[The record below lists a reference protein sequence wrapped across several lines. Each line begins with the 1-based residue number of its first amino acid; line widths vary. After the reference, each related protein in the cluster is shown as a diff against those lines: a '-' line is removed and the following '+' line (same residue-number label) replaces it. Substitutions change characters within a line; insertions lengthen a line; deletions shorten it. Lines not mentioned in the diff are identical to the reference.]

1 MLWWSPLSLQR
12 SFVSGERVAR
22 RPVAA
27 AGAKFP
33 PTICGRRVVTEA
45 GGIRVAVVGTGAVGL
60 RAARQLHET
69 EGVASVVVVSR
80 RAGRASAVADELGGS
95 ASAGDWPGA
104 AASVDV
110 VVLAVP
116 DALQADMARIC
127 IGDGANVVAT
137 AASVDALDGIVGLS
151 QRASSLGRVA
161 VAGVGMSPGLACLL
175 AWRAARD
182 LDVVDEIHIAKSGTG
197 GPACAR
203 ATHAAL
209 RGPAALWRD
218 GRWQSEPAGS
228 GRELCWFP
236 EPIGGQDC
244 YASSS
249 AETALMIA
257 AFPTARR
264 ITSRVAA
271 TRRDR
276 ATTWLPMLRPPHPE
290 GLLGAVRVEVRG
302 WKNGVACTNVM
313 GAVDRPAVA
322 AGTLAA
328 LSALAAAR
336 GELSVGA
343 GGLATLAAKPGE
355 LLVALAERGVKV
367 AEYASG

>member
-1 MLWWSPLSLQR
+1 M
-12 SFVSGERVAR
+12 
-22 RPVAA
+22 AA
-27 AGAKFP
+27 KTA
-33 PTICGRRVVTEA
+33 
-45 GGIRVAVVGTGAVGL
+45 GIRAAVVGTGAVGL

-69 EGVASVVVVSR
+69 DGVSSVVVVSR
-80 RAGRASAVADELGGS
+80 RAARAAAIAADLGGA
-95 ASAGDWPGA
+95 ASAGEWPGVA
-104 AASVDV
+104 TSVDV

-116 DALQADMARIC
+116 DAVQADMARVA
-127 IGDGANVVAT
+127 IGDGADVVAT
-137 AASVDALDGIVGLS
+137 ASSIGAYDAMVGLAH
-151 QRASSLGRVA
+151 RAASLDRVV
-161 VAGVGMSPGLACLL
+161 VASAAMSPGLTCLL

-182 LDVVDEIHIAKSGTG
+182 LDVVDEVHVATSGTG

-236 EPIGGQDC
+236 EPVGGQDC

-249 AETALMIA
+249 AETSLMLAL
-257 AFPTARR
+257 FPTARR
-264 ITSRVAA
+264 ISARVAA

-276 ATTWLPMLRPPHPE
+276 ATSWLPMLRPPHPE

-302 WKNGVACTNVM
+302 WKSGAACTNVM

-328 LSALAAAR
+328 LSAVASAR
-336 GELSVGA
+336 GELAYGV
-343 GGLATLAAKPGE
+343 GGLAALAKDPAA
-355 LLVALAERGVKV
+355 LLVGLAERGVKV
-367 AEYASG
+367 AQYAGGGE

>member
-1 MLWWSPLSLQR
+1 MAPA
-12 SFVSGERVAR
+12 AR
-22 RPVAA
+22 RPAA
-27 AGAKFP
+27 AGGAKYP
-33 PTICGRRVVTEA
+33 QTTCASGVATKA
-45 GGIRVAVVGTGAVGL
+45 AGIRAAVVGTGAVGL

-69 EGVASVVVVSR
+69 DGVASVVVVSR
-80 RAGRASAVADELGGS
+80 RAARASAVAAELGDG
-95 ASAGDWPGA
+95 ASAGDWPSVAG
-104 AASVDV
+104 SVDV
-110 VVLAVP
+110 LVLAVP
-116 DALQADMARIC
+116 DALQADMARVC
-127 IGDGANVVAT
+127 VGDGAHVIAT
-137 AASVDALDGIVGLS
+137 AASIDAVDGVLGLA
-151 QRASSLGRVA
+151 QRASTLGRVA
-161 VAGVGMSPGLACLL
+161 VAGVAMSPGLSCLL
-175 AWRAARD
+175 VWRAARD
-182 LDVVDEIHIAKSGTG
+182 LDVVDEVHIAKSGTG

-209 RGPAALWRD
+209 RGPSALWRD

-236 EPIGGQDC
+236 EPVGGQDC

-249 AETALMIA
+249 AETSLMIS

-264 ITSRVAA
+264 ITARVAA

-276 ATTWLPMLRPPHPE
+276 ATAWLPMLRPPHPE
-290 GLLGAVRVEVRG
+290 GLLGGVRVEVRG

-328 LSALAAAR
+328 LSAVAAVR
-336 GELSVGA
+336 GELSPGA
-343 GGLATLAAKPGE
+343 GGLATLATKPGE

-367 AEYASG
+367 AEYAGGSE

>member
-1 MLWWSPLSLQR
+1 MAKS
-12 SFVSGERVAR
+12 
-22 RPVAA
+22 AA
-27 AGAKFP
+27 
-33 PTICGRRVVTEA
+33 IN
-45 GGIRVAVVGTGAVGL
+45 VAVIGTGAVGL

-69 EGVASVVVVSR
+69 DGVARVVVVAR
-80 RAGRASAVADELGGS
+80 KAVR
-95 ASAGDWPGA
+95 
-104 AASVDV
+104 AASIAGQLGEGASVGEWPQVVRDVDA

-116 DALQADMARIC
+116 DTLHADMARVC
-127 IGDGANVVAT
+127 LGDGASVVST
-137 AASVDALDGIVGLS
+137 AGSIEAVDGVSGLAARASALGLS
-151 QRASSLGRVA
+151 A
-161 VAGVGMSPGLACLL
+161 VAGVAMSPGLSCLL

-182 LDVVDEIHIAKSGTG
+182 LDVVDEIHVAKSGTG

-209 RGPAALWRD
+209 RGPAAVWRD

-236 EPIGGQDC
+236 EPIGGLDC
-244 YASSS
+244 YAASS
-249 AETALMIA
+249 AEAALMVA

-264 ITSRVAA
+264 VTARVAA
-271 TRRDR
+271 TRRDK

-302 WKNGVACTNVM
+302 WKRGVATTNVM

-328 LSALAAAR
+328 LAAVGAVRGELTPGAGGIAALAADPGR
-336 GELSVGA
+336 L
-343 GGLATLAAKPGE
+343 LAD
-355 LLVALAERGVKV
+355 LAERGVKV
-367 AEYASG
+367 ASYATVADT

>member
-1 MLWWSPLSLQR
+1 MTK
-12 SFVSGERVAR
+12 
-22 RPVAA
+22 AA
-27 AGAKFP
+27 
-33 PTICGRRVVTEA
+33 
-45 GGIRVAVVGTGAVGL
+45 GIRVAVVGTGAVGL

-69 EGVASVVVVSR
+69 DGVSSVVVVSR
-80 RAGRASAVADELGGS
+80 RAARASAVVADLGEG
-95 ASAGDWPGA
+95 ASVGDWPGA
-104 AASVDV
+104 ASGADV

-116 DALQADMARIC
+116 DILQADMSRVC
-127 IGDGANVVAT
+127 VGDGAHVVST
-137 AASVDALDGIVGLS
+137 AASIEAVDGVLGLD
-151 QRASSLGRVA
+151 QRARSLGRVV
-161 VAGVGMSPGLACLL
+161 VAGAAMSPGLTCLL

-203 ATHAAL
+203 ATHAML

-236 EPIGGQDC
+236 EPVGGQDC
-244 YASSS
+244 YAASS
-249 AETALMIA
+249 AETSLMIA
-257 AFPTARR
+257 AFSTARR
-264 ITSRVAA
+264 ISVRLAA

-302 WKNGVACTNVM
+302 WKDGVACTTVM

-328 LSALAAAR
+328 LSALAAVR
-336 GELSVGA
+336 GDLSPGA
-343 GGLATLAAKPGE
+343 GGLATLGAKPGE
-355 LLVALAERGVKV
+355 LLVELAERGVKV
-367 AEYASG
+367 AEYASRQE

>member
-1 MLWWSPLSLQR
+1 
-12 SFVSGERVAR
+12 VATK
-22 RPVAA
+22 AA
-27 AGAKFP
+27 A
-33 PTICGRRVVTEA
+33 
-45 GGIRVAVVGTGAVGL
+45 IRTAVIGTGAVGL

-69 EGVASVVVVSR
+69 DGVSSVVVVSR
-80 RAGRASAVADELGGS
+80 RATRASAVVTDLGDG
-95 ASAGDWPGA
+95 ASVGDWPGV
-104 AASVDV
+104 ASTVDV

-116 DALQADMARIC
+116 ELMQADMARIAL
-127 IGDGANVVAT
+127 GEGAHVVTT
-137 AASVDALDGIVGLS
+137 AASIDAVDGVLGLDQRAKALDS
-151 QRASSLGRVA
+151 VA
-161 VAGVGMSPGLACLL
+161 VVGASMSPGLTCLL

-236 EPIGGQDC
+236 EPIGGLDC

-249 AETALMIA
+249 AEVSLMTA

-264 ITSRVAA
+264 VTARVAA
-271 TRRDR
+271 TRRDK

-290 GLLGAVRVEVRG
+290 GLLGGVRVEVRG
-302 WKNGVACTNVM
+302 WRDNVACTNVM

-328 LSALAAAR
+328 LSAVAAVR
-336 GELSVGA
+336 GDLMSGA
-343 GGLATLAAKPGE
+343 GGLATLANKPAD
-355 LLVALAERGVKV
+355 LLVELAQRGVKV
-367 AEYASG
+367 AEYASGTE